1 MKIHILILSLSWIYS
16 ASHAQLITIY
26 DNDGYTNV
34 RKTAS
39 LKSTVI
45 GIVKEG
51 QVFSVSPFDDENG
64 NQEWSNVWFQ
74 KKTIDKNLHYL
85 KSESVTSSGYVHKS
99 RIAYL
104 RELPEVK
111 PVQVSPNKLV
121 FKNNLSEI
129 TFDVKPFQQSKD
141 GNMEVNN
148 IIIKSS
154 SGIYTI
160 PKGALAGLRDIHI
173 EQVKLFQGKKREIY
187 ITATGADGSDT
198 YQVAWCIKN
207 NKLYAMTVMQTI
219 P

>member
-1 MKIHILILSLSWIYS
+1 MKILILILSLSLIYS

-45 GIVKEG
+45 GRVKEG
-51 QVFSVSPFDDENG
+51 QVFSVSPFDDEKG

-74 KKTIDKNLHYL
+74 KKPVDKNLHYL

-99 RIAYL
+99 RITYL
-104 RELPEVK
+104 SELPEVK
-111 PVQVSPNKLV
+111 PVQVSPNRLV
-121 FKNNLSEI
+121 FKDKLLEI
-129 TFDVKPFQQSKD
+129 TFEVKPSQQSKD

-148 IIIKSS
+148 ISIKSS
-154 SGIYTI
+154 SGIYTLQ
-160 PKGALAGLRDIHI
+160 KGALAGLRDIHI
-173 EQVKLFQGKKREIY
+173 EQVKVYQGKKMEKY
-187 ITATGADGSDT
+187 ITATGADGSDS
-198 YQVAWCIKN
+198 YEVAWCIKD
-207 NKLYAMTVMQTI
+207 NKLYSMTVMQTI